1 MFIALRRSCFGHH
14 HHHETLSMAKKHKT
28 VRKPQD
34 HPQYRMG
41 KMTDAPQKNQN
52 PIKSEELEPNPQD
65 LSPSDLS
72 IFDDPHL
79 NHDEYSGKILDE
91 QQQILIRGI
100 AHDINNNLM
109 AILSACD
116 EIKSRSSNSG
126 DLDWAFNSIRMYVKS
141 SAVLMRDLVNSH
153 SSEVSEV
160 MDQSQLR
167 SFLKSILPS
176 LSLVAGAETNIE
188 LGAVV
193 TPPVQIHRMFLH
205 RVLMQL
211 IRNVSELD
219 VDRPLAFISV
229 RRVHQW
235 CEISVAD
242 NGPGL
247 KDLTPNS
254 IFKPGVTTK
263 GIHGTRG
270 FGLSAVAWVVENWG
284 GEYGVEAISNDN
296 GCRFWIRIPLSDV

>member
-14 HHHETLSMAKKHKT
+14 HHHETLSMAKKQKSLKKT
-28 VRKPQD
+28 VGD
-34 HPQYRMG
+34 PQYRMG
-41 KMTDAPQKNQN
+41 RMTDAAQKPKNFSKPENFIQ
-52 PIKSEELEPNPQD
+52 NPQD

-79 NHDEYSGKILDE
+79 NHDDYSGKILDE

-116 EIKSRSSNSG
+116 EIESRSSNSG

-263 GIHGTRG
+263 GIHSTRG

-284 GEYGVEAISNDN
+284 GEYGVEAIFNDN